1 VGFTLLLSF
10 IELRFLHFLASIF
23 LFISREVI
31 SENNKLMRIYLMM
44 QSGGLYSDSGW
55 LGQISY
61 VRNRIRSEQV
71 GLNQVI

>member
-1 VGFTLLLSF
+1 
-10 IELRFLHFLASIF
+10 
-23 LFISREVI
+23 
-31 SENNKLMRIYLMM
+31 MRIYLMM